1 MAWILLYTLLVLLFF
16 VAASIAKMFGTR
28 ILPNNRYLNIAK
40 FIFSFPILFFWGK
53 YVMIDSFPIITKL
66 SAKPDHYQSVQLIN
80 KSKHIQSYFLLY
92 KPFLKNHWK
101 TIYPLNTDVNY
112 SRIIEVP
119 PKTDIK
125 LLLPVDTNQFN
136 RISIHSI
143 GKKNVF
149 PYYSMIIDVPTLPV
163 ALINDDFVANTKH
176 KFILKN
182 QIEDWIRLSMNFTM
196 LFGFIFLMFHTK
208 YTNKIRYLWLLPN
221 LIFATGFGLLTYYD
235 ILFLL
240 KIYLIL

>member
-1 MAWILLYTLLVLLFF
+1 
-16 VAASIAKMFGTR
+16 MFGTR

-40 FIFSFPILFFWGK
+40 FLFAFPIIFFWG
-53 YVMIDSFPIITKL
+53 YFVLMDTFPLFSKIIN
-66 SAKPDHYQSVQLIN
+66 KPDHYQSVQLIN
-80 KSKHIQSYFLLY
+80 KSKQIQSYFLLY

-101 TIYPLNTDVNY
+101 TIYPINTSINY

-119 PKTDIK
+119 PQTDIK
-125 LLLPVDTNQFN
+125 LLLPIDNNQYN
-136 RISIHSI
+136 RVSIHKI

-149 PYYSMIIDVPTLPV
+149 PYYSIIFDVPTLPV
-163 ALINDDFVANTKH
+163 VLYNDDFTANTKH

-196 LFGFIFLMFHTK
+196 FFGIIFLIFHIK
-208 YTNKIRYLWLLPN
+208 YSNKIRYLWFLPN
-221 LIFATGFGLLTYYD
+221 LIFATGFGILTYYD